1 MAKTAAVLACAGSG
15 SRMKGSCE
23 DKLLFDRLGIP
34 VAVHTIKA
42 YDKTDGI
49 DLLVIVTQKDLVPVY
64 EKFKKRF
71 GIQKEMIV
79 TVGGATRMESV
90 LNGVRVVPEEYDYIA
105 IGDGARPLIR
115 PQEIRATLEVAWKS
129 GAAALGVHQTD
140 TIKEVA
146 DGKIIRT
153 IPRNSLVGIQTP
165 QVFVREEYLELA
177 KRAVETGIEF
187 TDDASIYEYFGK
199 SVAIVEGRRD
209 NIKITVPEDI
219 SIFLAL
225 MEEQE

>member
-15 SRMKGSCE
+15 NRMRGSCG
-23 DKLLFDRLGIP
+23 DKLLFDRMGTP
-34 VAVHTIKA
+34 VAAYSVMA
-42 YDKTDGI
+42 YDHTEGI
-49 DLLVIVTQKDLVPVY
+49 DLLVIVTQKELVPVY
-64 EKFKKRF
+64 ESFKERF

-90 LNGVRVVPEEYDYIA
+90 LNGVRAVPEEYEYVA

-115 PQEIRATLEVAWKS
+115 PQEIRATIEAARES
-129 GAAALGVHQTD
+129 GAAALGVYQTD

-146 DGKIIRT
+146 DGKILRT
-153 IPRNSLVGIQTP
+153 IPRDTLVGIQTP
-165 QVFVREEYLELA
+165 QVFARAEYLELA
-177 KRAVETGIEF
+177 KKALETGDEF

-199 SVAIVEGRRD
+199 TVRVVEGRRD

-219 SIFLAL
+219 AIFLAL
-225 MEEQE
+225 MEEQK

>member
-15 SRMKGSCE
+15 SRMRGSCE

-34 VAVHTIKA
+34 VAVHAIKA

-49 DLLVIVTQKDLVPVY
+49 DLIVIVTQSDLVPVY
-64 EKFKKRF
+64 QKFKQRF
-71 GIQKEMIV
+71 GIEKEMIV
-79 TVGGATRMESV
+79 TAGGATRMESV
-90 LNGVRVVPEEYDYIA
+90 LNGVRAVPEEYEFVA

-115 PQEIRATLEVAWKS
+115 PQEIRATMEEAWKS

-146 DGKIIRT
+146 DGKIVRT
-153 IPRNSLVGIQTP
+153 IPRDILVGIQTP
-165 QVFVREEYLELA
+165 QVFARDEYLELA
-177 KRAVETGIEF
+177 ERAIETGGEF
-187 TDDASIYEYFGK
+187 TDDASIYELFGK
-199 SVAIVEGRRD
+199 TVTIVEGRRD
-209 NIKITVPEDI
+209 NIKITVPEDV